1 MTQLLT
7 QQEID
12 ALLNAMSSGEI
23 DEESYLQKKEVNKVK
38 SYDFKRPTKLSKD
51 YVNTLFMIF
60 EDFCK
65 YAGNHLTTQMRTNV
79 TVKLASVE
87 QISYDEFI
95 HSIPK
100 FTLLGLFKSTPL
112 NGIQMIE
119 INPQFCQMVVELLC
133 GGNENSIIKSNE
145 IEKKS
150 FTDIELAILEE
161 VFNVFVLAF
170 ENVWSE
176 VEDLDCQLEGLDTN
190 PQLLQNMSPNEPV
203 VLVTCQVSLL
213 NQKTFI
219 NLCIPYIFFEAI
231 LDKLSLRNWFDSDN
245 NFNSEDY
252 EHLQKNIE
260 AVNLE
265 LKTLLGTTSMTL
277 ADIANLEVG
286 DAISLNQKI
295 SDPLKMYIENELFS
309 LVKPGRK
316 ESSLA
321 VEILELSEGDKEHDG
336 N

>member
-12 ALLNAMSSGEI
+12 SLLSAISRGEI
-23 DEESYLQKKEVNKVK
+23 DEESYLHKQEKSNIK

-51 YVNTLFMIF
+51 YINTLFMIF

-79 TVKLASVE
+79 SVQLASVE

-100 FTLLGLFKSTPL
+100 FTLLGLFHSAPL

-119 INPQFCQMVVELLC
+119 INPQFCQLLVELLC
-133 GGNENSIIKSNE
+133 GGNESGIDKNSKK
-145 IEKKS
+145 EKKS
-150 FTDIELAILEE
+150 FTDIELSILEE
-161 VFNVFVLAF
+161 IFKVFILAF

-176 VEDLDCQLEGLDTN
+176 VETLDCQLDGLDTN

-203 VLVTCQVSLL
+203 VLVTCRVTIL

-219 NLCIPYIFFEAI
+219 NLCVPYIFFEAI
-231 LDKLSLRNWFDSDN
+231 MDKLSLKNWFDSDN
-245 NFNSEDY
+245 QFSQEDT
-252 EHLQKNIE
+252 ENLQKNIE
-260 AVNLE
+260 GVQLE
-265 LKTLLGTTSMTL
+265 LKTLLGRNTMTL
-277 ADIANLEVG
+277 SDIVKLEVG

-295 SDPLKMYIENELFS
+295 SDPLNMYIEDELFA
-309 LVKPGRK
+309 LVKPGQK

-321 VEILELSEGDKEHDG
+321 IEVLELSEGETDHE
-336 N
+336 